1 MMKGLK
7 PFVKFYYTGRT
18 EDKGIF
24 KMSVYTHSYV
34 CNISKKLNKLL
45 KLHPTPHSIQKFT
58 TEMLQV
64 ERARKRE
71 SVKYFLNQTSH
82 FSIMVDYRNHFP
94 FLHRAQ
100 EV

>member
-1 MMKGLK
+1 MQRKIHTTMMKGLK

-45 KLHPTPHSIQKFT
+45 KLHPTPHPPPP
-58 TEMLQV
+58 
-64 ERARKRE
+64 
-71 SVKYFLNQTSH
+71 N
-82 FSIMVDYRNHFP
+82 
-94 FLHRAQ
+94 
-100 EV
+100 